1 MFGFVFGVLVGFG
14 VKMAYDFVQE
24 ERIPTDLGMAQGRT
38 EAVLDETR
46 QIVRELRDEVRQAL
60 SSAGA
65 GDSGASDSGTGGTK
79 PSGRGGARQGTRS
92 GTANDKV

>member
-60 SSAGA
+60 GSADA
-65 GDSGASDSGTGGTK
+65 GASDSGTGGTK
-79 PSGRGGARQGTRS
+79 RSGRGGAQQVTR
-92 GTANDKV
+92 